1 MLLFIKLYGN
11 VMQLTDFY
19 IQILTLT
26 FFTFILHT
34 VLQVL
39 RKYKRIEMDF
49 KREPKRLV
57 DL

>member
-11 VMQLTDFY
+11 VMQLADFH
-19 IQILTLT
+19 IQILMLT

-39 RKYKRIEMDF
+39 GKYKRIEMDF
-49 KREPKRLV
+49 KREQKRLV
-57 DL
+57 DM

>member
-11 VMQLTDFY
+11 VMQLTDFH
-19 IQILTLT
+19 IQILMLT

-49 KREPKRLV
+49 KRKQKRLV

>member
-11 VMQLTDFY
+11 VMQLTDFH
-19 IQILTLT
+19 IQILMLT